1 MARREPFYKGFM
13 RRHGLD
19 SFMFRC
25 LVIGMVLAVVA
36 GSCLLQLARVQLLQG
51 RATAQA
57 ATDMRTSRITI
68 RSNRGRI
75 TDTNGTVLAQ
85 SVERY
90 NIIGIPDAATAFTPV
105 ACGSKQAKTLG
116 YCHQVNGKPVGAT
129 GAAAVAR
136 LLAPILKVD
145 ALELGAKLNGDGKY
159 LIIKKDVTPA
169 VKRKID
175 KLGLAGIVYG
185 ELSSERVYAE
195 NTLLGSLLGG
205 VNDEGEGAAGL
216 ESTLNE
222 TLKGTD
228 GYTVYQRGLGGEVIP
243 GTVTESKDA
252 VDGKDVSLTIDAD
265 VDWYVKK
272 VLTEGVA
279 SFHAKWGV
287 AVVEDCRTGEI
298 IALEDSDQIQAG
310 SDQAKLN
317 ASRAVTQT
325 FEPGSVGKVPAM
337 AAILQNGAHKIDD
350 KFTVPY
356 EIDWNGQKFHD
367 SHEHGSEHW
376 TLAGILRNSSNVG
389 MVMAAKNVTPQQRH
403 EMLTKF
409 GIGQPTGLD
418 LPGETNG
425 ILASPSAWDGR
436 TKDTVLF
443 GQGYTV
449 NPLQLTRAISV
460 IANDGVIRKQSI
472 IKSITD
478 ADGHVTDKVHNE
490 ATRVIDE
497 QYAKQLRNAME
508 SVGEEYKA
516 IAGVNGYRVAAKTGT
531 AEVAGADGRLTS
543 IIADFVGILPADN
556 PRYVVTV
563 VMQDPDGTY
572 GGLTSGALFAK
583 IGEFLMQK
591 YEVPTSSPR
600 TDAIAVDW

>member
-1 MARREPFYKGFM
+1 MGFLKAFA

-19 SFMFRC
+19 AFMMRC
-25 LVIGMVLAVVA
+25 LAIGLVLAVVA
-36 GSCLLQLARVQLLQG
+36 GACLLQLAFVQLLQG
-51 RATAQA
+51 SATAQA
-57 ATDMRTSRITI
+57 ATDLRTSRITI

-75 TDTNGTVLAQ
+75 TDTNGVVLAQ

-90 NIIGIPDAATAFTPV
+90 NIIGIPDAASAFTPIT
-105 ACGSKQAKTLG
+105 CGSQKAKSYG
-116 YCHQVNGKPVGAT
+116 YCHQIKGKPVGAT

-136 LLAPILKVD
+136 LLAPVLKVD

-159 LIIKKDVTPA
+159 LVIKKNVTPA

-175 KLGLAGIVYG
+175 KMGLTGIVYG

-205 VNDEGEGAAGL
+205 VNDDGEGAAGL
-216 ESTLNE
+216 EQSLNS

-228 GYTVYQRGLGGEVIP
+228 GYTVYQRGNGGEVIP
-243 GTVTESKDA
+243 GTVTESQDA
-252 VDGKDVSLTIDAD
+252 VDGKNVSLTIDAD

-272 VLTEGVA
+272 VLTEGVS
-279 SFHAKWGV
+279 SFHAKWGI
-287 AVVEDCRTGEI
+287 AVVEDCQTGEI

-310 SDQAKLN
+310 SDKAKLN
-317 ASRAVTQT
+317 ASRAVTAT
-325 FEPGSVGKVPAM
+325 FEPGSVGKVPAL
-337 AAILQNGAHKIDD
+337 AAILQTGAHTIND

-367 SHEHGSEHW
+367 STEHATMQW

-389 MVMAAKNVTPQQRH
+389 MVMAGKDVTPQERYD
-403 EMLTKF
+403 MLTKF
-409 GIGQPTGLD
+409 GIGQASGLN

-425 ILASPSAWDGR
+425 VLASPSSWDGR

-449 NPLQLTRAISV
+449 NALQLTRAISV
-460 IANDGVIRKQSI
+460 IANDGVSRRQSI
-472 IKSITD
+472 IKSVTD
-478 ADGHVTDKVHNE
+478 ADGHVTNKVHDE

-497 QYAKQLRNAME
+497 QYAKQIRNAME

-516 IAGVNGYRVAAKTGT
+516 TAGVDGYRVAAKTGT
-531 AEVAGADGRLTS
+531 AEVAGSDGRLTS
-543 IIADFVGILPADN
+543 IIADFVGIIPADN
-556 PRYVVTV
+556 PRFVVTV
-563 VMQDPDGTY
+563 AMQDPDGTY
-572 GGLTSGALFAK
+572 GGITSGFLFAK

-591 YEVPTSSPR
+591 YEVPNSAER
-600 TDAIAVDW
+600 TDAIPLEW